1 MASANFTYQDAVDQA
16 RELLDDDAQRRWS
29 DADINLRYV
38 PRVLQ
43 QMRTDRP
50 DAFLDVLTTLNPKPA
65 IDAAC
70 AFSDVIFP
78 AFVEALVAA
87 IHGSQE
93 ETASGG
99 QAALA
104 DSRAERNKGR

>member
-1 MASANFTYQDAVDQA
+1 MASSNFTYQDAVDQA

-29 DADINLRYV
+29 DDDINSRYV

-43 QMRTDRP
+43 QMRSDRP
-50 DAFLDVLTTLNPKPA
+50 DCFLDVLTTLNPKPA

-70 AFSDVIFP
+70 AFADELFP

-93 ETASGG
+93 ETAGGG
-99 QAALA
+99 QAAMA
-104 DSRAERNKGR
+104 DARAERAKGR